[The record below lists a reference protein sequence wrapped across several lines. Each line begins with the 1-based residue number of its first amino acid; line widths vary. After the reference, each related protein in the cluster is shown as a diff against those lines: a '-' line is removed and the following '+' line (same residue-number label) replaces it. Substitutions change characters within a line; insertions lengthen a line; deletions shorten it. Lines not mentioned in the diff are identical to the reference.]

1 MMYKLALRAV
11 AGATCFISSL
21 ALAETP
27 WATIPLFGSSLTLL
41 ACAVADG
48 IIGEWRA
55 NRDMFERFQAEVD
68 AQRLARQFRRTM
80 DLFEWER
87 RQNNG

>member
-11 AGATCFISSL
+11 AGATCFISAL
-21 ALAETP
+21 ALVQTP
-27 WATIPLFGSSLTLL
+27 LATIPFFGSSLMLL

-68 AQRLARQFRRTM
+68 AQRMARQFRRTM
-80 DLFEWER
+80 DLYEWER
-87 RQNNG
+87 RRSNG

>member
-1 MMYKLALRAV
+1 MMYKLAIRAIS
-11 AGATCFISSL
+11 GATCFISTL
-21 ALAETP
+21 ALVQTP
-27 WATIPLFGSSLTLL
+27 LATIPLFGSSLMLL

-68 AQRLARQFRRTM
+68 AQRMARQFRRTM
-80 DLFEWER
+80 DLWDFER
-87 RQNNG
+87 RQANG

>member
-1 MMYKLALRAV
+1 MMYKLALRAI

-21 ALAETP
+21 ALVQTP
-27 WATIPLFGSSLTLL
+27 LATIPLFGSSLTLL

-48 IIGEWRA
+48 IIGEWRE
-55 NRDMFERFQAEVD
+55 NRDMFERLQAEAD

-80 DLFEWER
+80 DLYDFER